1 MMYLYPMKEQLTVIL
16 FVTMGALPWI
26 PAHGFESIYERAPIL
41 YYEREPDNR
50 VTRLLAQAQK
60 EGFLSIGT
68 DREILLELLAR
79 LEIPLESQLLVFSKT
94 SAQNSR
100 IAPNT
105 PRAIYFSDDVY
116 IGWVQGGEIEVASLD
131 ERLGMVFH
139 LIRLSDREDHRPPE
153 LVRERSCLNCH
164 AGSSNQDLPGLMV
177 RSVFPSDSG
186 LPLFEAGTFHT
197 RQSSPIHERWG
208 GWYVTGE
215 VESESHLGNAIATVV
230 NQGVGGVALQ
240 PFASGRVDTL
250 DALFN
255 AAPYPYGGQSDVVAL
270 MVLEH
275 QTGVHN
281 VLVEANL
288 TTQATLYRHNEMK
301 KAFGEPVEAPLSE
314 TNERILDRM
323 ADKVLHEMLYVD
335 EVEVP
340 GGIEGGVAFQNAFH
354 ANAKKST
361 DGRSLK
367 DFRLYGR
374 LMKYRCSHLIYSEA
388 FENLPW
394 EMHTRVLDKLHSIL
408 TRSTPW
414 PDYSHLADS
423 EREHLLTILSETV
436 PNLPPSWE

>member
-1 MMYLYPMKEQLTVIL
+1 MKEPLFAITLLTAGMLLRIS
-16 FVTMGALPWI
+16 A
-26 PAHGFESIYERAPIL
+26 PASEPVYERAPIF
-41 YYEREPDNR
+41 YNETEPDNR
-50 VTRLLAQAQK
+50 VTRLLSAAEK
-60 EGFLSIGT
+60 EGFLSSGT
-68 DREILLELLAR
+68 DVEILHELLDR
-79 LEIPLESQLLVFSKT
+79 LEVPLESQVLVFSKT

-131 ERLGMVFH
+131 LRLGMVFH
-139 LIRLSDREDHRPPE
+139 LIKLTTRENQRPPE

-164 AGSSNQDLPGLMV
+164 AGSSNQDIPGLMV
-177 RSVFPSDSG
+177 RSVYPSESG

-197 RQSSPIHERWG
+197 RQSSPISERWG

-215 VESESHLGNAIATVV
+215 VEGESHLGNALAAVKDRRIGAEMTPLVT
-230 NQGVGGVALQ
+230 
-240 PFASGRVDTL
+240 GRVEKL

-255 AAPYPYGGQSDVVAL
+255 AAPYPHGGQSDVVAL

-275 QTGVHN
+275 QAGVHN

-288 TTQATLYRHNEMK
+288 TTRATLYRHAEMK
-301 KAFGEPVEAPLSE
+301 KAFGEPVDSPFSE

-335 EVEVP
+335 EVELP
-340 GGIEGGVAFQNAFH
+340 GGIEGGLAFQNAFH
-354 ANAKKST
+354 ANAKKSA

-388 FENLPW
+388 FENLPD
-394 EMHTRVLDKLHSIL
+394 EIRTRILDKLHSIL
-408 TRSTPW
+408 TRPASW
-414 PDYSHLADS
+414 PAYAHLADS
-423 EREHLLTILSETV
+423 ERAHLLTILSGTV
-436 PNLPPSWE
+436 PNLPPSWK